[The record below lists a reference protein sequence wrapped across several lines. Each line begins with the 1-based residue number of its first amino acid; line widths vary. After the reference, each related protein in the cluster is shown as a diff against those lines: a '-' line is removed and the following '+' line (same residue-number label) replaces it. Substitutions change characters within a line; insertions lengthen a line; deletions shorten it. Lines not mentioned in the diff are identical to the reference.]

1 MKWVEEKRD
10 NIYLALETDPENG
23 LTRDKVENIQKEKGL
38 NEFDEEKKE
47 SIFQKVLHHSKDV
60 TTLILLVAAAISLY
74 LAISTGHGYSEP
86 MVIMFIVILNAILG
100 IRQDMGA
107 EKALDALKNMNTNM
121 TMVIREGVK
130 QSIDAKQLVPGDILV
145 IEAGDMIPADARI
158 IESNSLKV
166 EESALTGE
174 SVPVDKDANAEVS
187 EKAPIGD
194 RINMIFSGCLV
205 TNGRAKAVVVG
216 TGMNTEMGKIAGLLN
231 STKKVRTPLQNRLTE
246 LGKKLSLIAIGSAV
260 VLFIIGIFYGE
271 TIIEML
277 MTSVS
282 LAVAAVPETLP
293 IIVTIALAFGVQNM
307 AKRNAIIRRIPAVET
322 LGSTSVICSDK
333 TGTLT
338 ENLMTIKEIWAVNN
352 DPMKAEDTFGED
364 ENNLLNMLSLAN
376 NATIENKDGE
386 EKIIGDPTESAIIHL
401 LKNKNISKES
411 LESKYPRVFELAFD
425 SERKLMTTIHK
436 LEDGRYMSI
445 TKGAFDRINADCK
458 SENKEIAKRIHDEFA
473 EKALRV
479 IAVGHKFYD
488 NLPEVLDSEELE
500 RDLTFSGL
508 VGIIDPPRPESKKA
522 VSDAKKAGIR
532 TVMITGDHIVTAS
545 AIAKEIGILEE
556 GDKAITGSE
565 LAEMS
570 EEELIS
576 KVREYSVYARV
587 SPEDK
592 IRIVKAWQANGEI
605 VAMTGDGVN
614 DAPALKAADV
624 GVAMGISGTDVSKS
638 AADMILTDDNFAT
651 IVDAVAEGRRVYEN
665 VRKTLYFLLSCN
677 ISEIFIMIL
686 AMLFGWGVPAIAI
699 QLLLINVVAD
709 GIPGFALSRE
719 KAEPNIMHQKPIG
732 KNESIFANGLIMKIA
747 VQATVFTIITLLAFY
762 LGKFVNISDT
772 VLPSHAVG
780 QTMVFVVLGWSSVV
794 HIFNVR
800 SSTQSIFT
808 IGFTSNKSLFIC
820 ACISIVIITLVATIP
835 FLVNIFYLVP
845 VSFIHW
851 IIMIVLSIIPL
862 IVIELEKL
870 FYRRVNKQEMNQK
883 MNQSL

>member
-445 TKGAFDRINADCK
+445 TKGAFDRINGDCK

-522 VSDAKKAGIR
+522 VSDAKKAGIK

-719 KAEPNIMHQKPIG
+719 KAEPNIMRQKPIG
-732 KNESIFANGLIMKIA
+732 KKESIFANGLISKIA
-747 VQATVFTIITLLAFY
+747 VQATIFTIITLLAFY
-762 LGKFVNISDT
+762 IGKFVNISDT

-800 SSTQSIFT
+800 SNTESIFT

-851 IIMIVLSIIPL
+851 VIMIVLSIIPL
-862 IVIELEKL
+862 VVIELQKL
-870 FYRRVNKQEMNQK
+870 FNRRFNKQEMS
-883 MNQSL
+883 QSI

>member
-1 MKWVEEKRD
+1 LKWVEEKRD
-10 NIYLALETDPENG
+10 NIYRALQTDPENG
-23 LTRDKVENIQKEKGL
+23 LTQDKVKSIQEEKGL

-86 MVIMFIVILNAILG
+86 MVIIFIVILNAILG
-100 IRQDMGA
+100 IRQEMGA
-107 EKALDALKNMNTNM
+107 EKALDALKNMNTSM

-145 IEAGDMIPADARI
+145 LEAGDMIPADARI

-174 SVPVDKDANAEVS
+174 SIPVDKDADAKVS
-187 EKAPIGD
+187 EKSPIGD

-205 TNGRAKAVVVG
+205 TNGRAKAVVVE

-231 STKKVRTPLQNRLTE
+231 STKKVRTPLQKRLTE

-271 TIIEML
+271 TMIEML

-307 AKRNAIIRRIPAVET
+307 AKKNAIIRRIPAVET

-352 DPMKAEDTFGED
+352 DPMKAEDTFGDD

-376 NATIENKDGE
+376 NATIEKKDGE

-401 LKNKNISKES
+401 LNNKNISKDS

-425 SERKLMTTIHK
+425 SERKLMTTVHK

-458 SENKEIAKRIHDEFA
+458 SENKDIAKRIHDEFA

-488 NLPEVLDSEELE
+488 NLPEVLDAEELE
-500 RDLTFSGL
+500 RDLIFSGL
-508 VGIIDPPRPESKKA
+508 VGIIDPPRAESKKA
-522 VSDAKKAGIR
+522 VSDAKKAGIK

-570 EEELIS
+570 QEELIS
-576 KVREYSVYARV
+576 KVRDYSVYARV

-592 IRIVKAWQANGEI
+592 IRIVQAWQANGEI

-709 GIPGFALSRE
+709 GIPGFSLSRE
-719 KAEPNIMHQKPIG
+719 KAESDIMYKKPIG
-732 KNESIFANGLIMKIA
+732 KNESIFANGLITKIA
-747 VQATVFTIITLLAFY
+747 IQATVFTIITLLAFY
-762 LGKFVNISDT
+762 LGKFVTISNT

-800 SSTQSIFT
+800 SNTESIFT
-808 IGFTSNKSLFIC
+808 IGFTSNKPLFTC
-820 ACISIVIITLVATIP
+820 ACISIVIITLVATVP
-835 FLVNIFYLVP
+835 FLANIFYLVP
-845 VSFIHW
+845 VSYIHW
-851 IIMIVLSIIPL
+851 VIMIVLSIIPL
-862 IVIELEKL
+862 IVVEIEKL
-870 FYRRVNKQEMNQK
+870 FYRRVNKQEMSQAI
-883 MNQSL
+883 

>member
-10 NIYLALETDPENG
+10 NIYRALQTDPENG
-23 LTRDKVENIQKEKGL
+23 LTQDKVKSIQEEKGL

-86 MVIMFIVILNAILG
+86 MVIIFIVILNAILG
-100 IRQDMGA
+100 IRQEMGA
-107 EKALDALKNMNTNM
+107 EKALDALKNMNTSM

-145 IEAGDMIPADARI
+145 LEAGDMIPADARI

-174 SVPVDKDANAEVS
+174 SIPVDKDADAKVS
-187 EKAPIGD
+187 EKSPIGD

-205 TNGRAKAVVVG
+205 TNGRAKAVVVE

-231 STKKVRTPLQNRLTE
+231 STKKVRTPLQKRLTE

-271 TIIEML
+271 TMIEML

-307 AKRNAIIRRIPAVET
+307 AKKNAIIRRIPAVET

-352 DPMKAEDTFGED
+352 EPMKAEDTFGDD

-376 NATIENKDGE
+376 NATIEKKDGE

-401 LKNKNISKES
+401 LNNKNISKDS

-425 SERKLMTTIHK
+425 SERKLMTTVHK

-458 SENKEIAKRIHDEFA
+458 SENKDIAKRIHDEFA

-488 NLPEVLDSEELE
+488 NLPEVLDAEELE
-500 RDLTFSGL
+500 RDLIFSGL
-508 VGIIDPPRPESKKA
+508 VGIIDPPRAESKKA
-522 VSDAKKAGIR
+522 VSDAKKAGIK

-570 EEELIS
+570 QEELIS
-576 KVREYSVYARV
+576 KVRDYSVYARV

-592 IRIVKAWQANGEI
+592 IRIVQAWQANGEI

-709 GIPGFALSRE
+709 GIPGFSLSRE
-719 KAEPNIMHQKPIG
+719 KAESDIMYKKPIG
-732 KNESIFANGLIMKIA
+732 KNESIFANGLITKIA
-747 VQATVFTIITLLAFY
+747 IQATVFTIITLLAFY
-762 LGKFVNISDT
+762 LGKFVTISNT

-800 SSTQSIFT
+800 SNTESIFT
-808 IGFTSNKSLFIC
+808 IGFTSNKPLFTC
-820 ACISIVIITLVATIP
+820 ACISIVIITLVATVP
-835 FLVNIFYLVP
+835 FLANIFYLVP
-845 VSFIHW
+845 VSYIHW
-851 IIMIVLSIIPL
+851 VIMIVLSIIPL
-862 IVIELEKL
+862 IVVEIEKL
-870 FYRRVNKQEMNQK
+870 FYRRVNKQEMSQTI
-883 MNQSL
+883 